1 MLDHHPRRTALPPTG
16 RVAQLA
22 EHSALNRQV
31 VGSIPT
37 ASTRFHPPSTS
48 VQHSFRLGASVGQLD
63 VMDIF
68 VSPQSLDIRCFWL
81 EYESSSKRLLD
92 LVGVFDPG
100 FDLRVAAAE
109 KRLIAA
115 GLDGLDREV
124 ILATAP
130 NGARPSSVLHEEV
143 G

>member
-1 MLDHHPRRTALPPTG
+1 
-16 RVAQLA
+16 
-22 EHSALNRQV
+22 
-31 VGSIPT
+31 
-37 ASTRFHPPSTS
+37 